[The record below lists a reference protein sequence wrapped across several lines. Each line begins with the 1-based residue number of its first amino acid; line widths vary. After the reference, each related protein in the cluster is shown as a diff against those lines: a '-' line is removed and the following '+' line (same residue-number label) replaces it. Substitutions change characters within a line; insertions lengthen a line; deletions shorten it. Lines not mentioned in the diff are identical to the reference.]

1 MCACVCVAGC
11 LGGWLWVGVCV
22 LTLARTLR
30 HVELRSICSVCLR
43 LCILAWN
50 TYAHLLKNAQ
60 ATLNPN
66 HSYSISNSN
75 NSNSYSS
82 NRNGCSNR
90 RQRQEAARHQ
100 PPESCPGPF
109 SALCSSLDT
118 SSSPVVD
125 VVNIC
130 HIKTKYMYACLC
142 VCVHLKHTH
151 T

>member
-1 MCACVCVAGC
+1 MCACVCVWPAVWVAGC
-11 LGGWLWVGVCV
+11 GWVCVCV

-30 HVELRSICSVCLR
+30 HVGLSSICSVRLR
-43 LCILAWN
+43 LCMWN

-75 NSNSYSS
+75 SNSYSYSS

-90 RQRQEAARHQ
+90 SQRQEAARHQ

-130 HIKTKYMYACLC
+130 HIKTKYTNICTP
-142 VCVHLKHTH
+142 VSVSVST
-151 T
+151 